1 MPGDANARR
10 RTGQGP
16 HGGTGVGSGLAFVPQ
31 WATRRA
37 LRRSL
42 PTANAMQLIGPD
54 SAPIARDI
62 DVFAALVPLASAR
75 IVELGCGNAELT
87 RALATRHPDARITA
101 FEVDRVQHAKNLAG
115 SAPPN
120 VVFGYGSADAIP
132 LPDASCDVV
141 LMAKSLHH
149 VDVPAMDAALAE
161 IARVFDVLKLDGITL
176 LTSVDQRYIGHPD
189 FEPVY
194 EELDRRKAVV
204 FIHPC
209 YPPGTEA
216 QGWNIPRMLIDYPF
230 ETTRVAV
237 NLIFNGVIAR
247 RPNIKFIL
255 SHAGG
260 TLPFLAHRVS
270 IFDQATP
277 FRDNYPEGALACM
290 RRFWFDTAL
299 SGDSVPLAALK
310 AIADP
315 SRILFGTDY
324 PYVSETVVAAE
335 TRGFDSWTGFGAAA
349 RAAIDRGNA
358 EALFPRFGK

>member
-1 MPGDANARR
+1 MTTRIDVHHHVLPDFYIEAQRAAGISGTAYRGFPEWSPAKSLAVLEAHRIATAILSFTSPGIWFGDLAQTRDLARR
-10 RTGQGP
+10 CNDYLA
-16 HGGTGVGSGLAFVPQ
+16 GLAADHPGRF
-31 WATRRA
+31 
-37 LRRSL
+37 
-42 PTANAMQLIGPD
+42 GG
-54 SAPIARDI
+54 
-62 DVFAALVPLASAR
+62 FAFL
-75 IVELGCGNAELT
+75 
-87 RALATRHPDARITA
+87 
-101 FEVDRVQHAKNLAG
+101 
-115 SAPPN
+115 
-120 VVFGYGSADAIP
+120 P
-132 LPDASCDVV
+132 LPDI
-141 LMAKSLHH
+141 
-149 VDVPAMDAALAE
+149 DAALAE

-194 EELDRRKAVV
+194 EELDRRGAVV

-299 SGDSVPLAALK
+299 SGDAVPLAALK
-310 AIADP
+310 EIADP

-358 EALFPRFGK
+358 AALFPRFEK